1 MKSIVI
7 LCLALC
13 STVASGASDLR
24 PRAPYGFIPNRG
36 QWSSSIQYGAWT
48 SGGIV
53 WITKDGYILDR
64 RGANASGT
72 SMSAIEEHH
81 FDDITGAAK
90 FEEVVSPTAPTVQF
104 LTKRIFIGSE
114 GLRPRSVVNLVDR
127 ITGSYIT
134 FEVLPDGV
142 VSMVKGRIVS
152 MVGKPTSNQFDRYR
166 ILAPDGVTLSS
177 AIRGVADE
185 EITGTV
191 INADGN
197 VVVSGWTTTMNL
209 VVPLG
214 GQTATAK
221 AGEDGFVAIY
231 SPDLSK
237 IKSWTYISGSADDRA
252 LAICIGAAGSICV
265 AGETNSG
272 DIPMASGSSGQLYSA
287 GVDGFFLRFSP
298 DLRQLLAGRYING
311 DRDERVRAM
320 VADASGAIYICGSTS
335 SGKGFDATNGYD
347 VTYNGSTDAFLL
359 KITAAAANIA
369 YSTYFGGGG
378 IDSFNA
384 LHVNASGQVTV
395 VGTTASSDFETAP
408 KIDPLYWWLYSN
420 RPYDWTYN
428 GGAHD
433 AVAVRFRPDGG
444 GVVFST
450 YYGGSGD
457 DLGKAVCVDAKD
469 QTYIIGETNS
479 EDLPM
484 VASMQLQING
494 PSDAF
499 ASVLDAAGQT
509 LARSTYY
516 GGENAETVS
525 AASFISGD
533 QFMIIGTTQS
543 TRLPLTGLGS
553 VTDLK
558 GGEDCFLTMMTTS
571 SIIYGTLI
579 GWSASETPLAF
590 VRDSEGDIYVGGHTT
605 SSVDGAFGGGQSD
618 AFLMKWIFGL
628 VSTAQPHGGE
638 TNCVGRS
645 MQIAWN
651 PQELPASQK
660 YDVDISAD
668 DGRTWMS
675 IARGVTGKTI
685 YWTPDDVKY
694 ISNAC
699 LVRVTTMRGHSAVM
713 DVPFSIVALPTIV
726 EQPRSVER
734 CAGDAAQFAISVE
747 GEGVS
752 YQWRKNGIVVRGA
765 TESSLRFASI
775 EASDIGQYDVVVNG
789 PCGSTIVSAVS
800 TLSIAPT
807 TIVLDEPISAQV
819 RVGDKIQ
826 LSVTAQGSGLRYQ
839 WRRNG
844 ATVGGSQGT
853 SRTLTIDAARIEDG
867 GRYDCIIFGT
877 CGNDTSAIAIVDVQP
892 IVSSVASTDA
902 TAFVVSP
909 NPTSSVLSIRASD
922 VASIRSIAIV
932 SAIGSTVMERSFADG
947 ELAFGTVDVSSI
959 PVGAYTVIVRWA
971 DHRASQPLLITR

>member
-7 LCLALC
+7 LCLALF
-13 STVASGASDLR
+13 STVASSAGDLR

-36 QWSSSIQYGAWT
+36 QWTSTIQYGAWT
-48 SGGIV
+48 TGGIV

-64 RGANASGT
+64 RGANANGT
-72 SMSAIEEHH
+72 ITSVIEEHR

-104 LTKRIFIGSE
+104 LTKRIFIRSE
-114 GLRPRSVVNLVDR
+114 SLRPRSIVNLLDR
-127 ITGSYIT
+127 ITGAYIT
-134 FEVLPDGV
+134 FEVLPDGA
-142 VSMVKGRIVS
+142 VSLTNGHIVS
-152 MVGKPTSNQFDRYR
+152 IIGKPATNTVEREILTPDR
-166 ILAPDGVTLSS
+166 VTLSS

-191 INADGN
+191 IDADGN

-214 GQTATAK
+214 GFTASAK

-231 SPDLSK
+231 SPDLSR
-237 IKSWTYISGSADDRA
+237 IKSWTYISGSADDKA
-252 LAICIGAAGSICV
+252 LAICLGSAGSICV
-265 AGETNSG
+265 TGETNSS

-287 GVDGFFLRFSP
+287 GIDGFFLRFSP

-311 DRDERVRAM
+311 DRDEHIRAM
-320 VADASGAIYICGSTS
+320 AADASGAVYICGSTS

-444 GVVFST
+444 GIVFST
-450 YYGGSGD
+450 FYGGSGD

-469 QTYIIGETNS
+469 QTYIVGESNS

-484 VASMQLQING
+484 VASMQSQING
-494 PSDAF
+494 PSDVF
-499 ASVLDAAGQT
+499 AGVVDAVGQT
-509 LARSTYY
+509 LVRSTYY
-516 GGENAETVS
+516 GGENTETVS
-525 AASFISGD
+525 AATFISGD

-543 TRLPLTGLGS
+543 SRLPLTGLGN

-571 SIIYGTLI
+571 SIVYGTLI
-579 GWSASETPLAF
+579 GWSSTETPLAF
-590 VRDSEGDIYVGGHTT
+590 VRDAEGDIYVGGHTT

-618 AFLMKWIFGL
+618 AFLVKWIFGL

-638 TNCVGRS
+638 TNCIGRS

-651 PQELPASQK
+651 PQELPTSQK
-660 YDVDISAD
+660 YDLDISAD

-675 IARGVTGKTI
+675 IARGVTGKTL

-694 ISNAC
+694 ISHAC
-699 LVRVTTMRGHSAVM
+699 LVRVTTLRGHSAVM
-713 DVPFSIVALPTIV
+713 EVPFSIVALPTIL
-726 EQPRSVER
+726 EQPRSAER
-734 CAGDAAQFAISVE
+734 CAGDTARIHVSVE
-747 GEGVS
+747 GEMVT
-752 YQWRKNGIVVRGA
+752 YQWRKNGVVVRGA
-765 TESSLRFASI
+765 TEPWLNFSNI
-775 EASDIGQYDVVVNG
+775 GTSDIGQYDVVVNG
-789 PCGSTIVSAVS
+789 PCGSSLVSAAS
-800 TLSIAPT
+800 TLSIAPVT
-807 TIVLDEPISAQV
+807 TIVDEPLSTQV
-819 RVGDKIQ
+819 RVGENFQ
-826 LSVTAQGSGLRYQ
+826 LSVNAQGAALRYQ
-839 WRRNG
+839 WRRDG
-844 ATVGGSQGT
+844 TLIDAPLGT
-853 SRTLTIDAARIEDG
+853 SRTLTIDAAKIEDS
-867 GRYDCIIFGT
+867 GRYDCLIFGI
-877 CGNDTSAIAIVDVQP
+877 CGSDTSAIAIVDVRP
-892 IVSSVASTDA
+892 VVSSVEWADGPSFT
-902 TAFVVSP
+902 VSP
-909 NPTSSVLSIRASD
+909 NPTSTLLSIRTSD
-922 VASIRSIAIV
+922 VAMIRSIAIV
-932 SAIGSTVMERSFADG
+932 SAVGTPVFERSFFEG
-947 ELAFGTVDVSSI
+947 EPAMGTVDVSSI
-959 PVGAYTVIVRWA
+959 PVGAYSMIVRWM
-971 DHRASQPLLITR
+971 DHPASQPVLIIR